1 MQDKDRDLSIYRILL
16 AKETLENAKMCKD
29 NQFFQRLH

>member
-16 AKETLENAKMCKD
+16 AKETLALIVLIMPLSM
-29 NQFFQRLH
+29 R

>member
-29 NQFFQRLH
+29 TQFFQ